1 MMTIAQ
7 DRDSTHLENNL
18 LRQIRIKEHQLKI
31 AREFNMIYVA
41 ETLQK
46 QLSELEK
53 QLPDSYNLEFQAL
66 MSLLDEEDL

>member
-1 MMTIAQ
+1 MITIAQ
-7 DRDSTHLENNL
+7 DSDLTHLENNL

-46 QLSELEK
+46 QLSELEN
-53 QLPDSYNLEFQAL
+53 QLPESYNLDFQAL
-66 MSLLDEEDL
+66 MSLLDDEGL